1 MEQGAATPSA
11 GDGMTLAEWAGLAL
25 LAIAFLIGCALSVGA
40 AIEEP
45 EEELAE
51 MEQEATQ

>member
-1 MEQGAATPSA
+1 
-11 GDGMTLAEWAGLAL
+11 MTLAEWAGLAL